1 LDTLG
6 AAVTARVRGSLSDAL
21 GDRIQLIGVTVT
33 VADNTLFAQVTYRP
47 CSADSGFHSIS
58 RSRRT

>member
-1 LDTLG
+1 
-6 AAVTARVRGSLSDAL
+6 VRGSLSDAL